1 MPTNSSVERSDAQ
14 ALIPEDATRDIIQGA
29 VEQSAVLSLAKRLP
43 DMPRDQ
49 RRMPVL
55 SSMPF
60 AYFVTGDTGLKQ
72 TSKMAWDNKFLN
84 AEELA
89 VIFPIPESVLS
100 DSAYDMW
107 AEIRPRASEAIGKVF
122 DRAVFFGENAPAS
135 WPTNIYDAAVS
146 AGNGVTI
153 GTGADLYED
162 IMGENGVISAVE
174 LDGYMPNGS
183 VGAMS
188 MRGKLRSVRT
198 SEGGLIFKES
208 MQQAGSYT
216 LDGQPIM
223 FPRNGSILSSDD
235 ALLFTGDFSQI
246 VYAVRQ
252 DLTWSVANQAVI
264 QDNSG
269 NIVFNLF
276 QQDMVAL
283 RVVLRIAW
291 QVPNPINH
299 LQEIE
304 ANRYPVAVLKAS

>member
-14 ALIPEDATRDIIQGA
+14 ALIPEDASRDIIQGA
-29 VEQSAVLSLAKRLP
+29 VEQSAVLSLARRLP

-55 SSMPF
+55 SSLPF

-72 TSKMAWDNKFLN
+72 TSKMAWDNKYLN

-89 VIFPIPESVLS
+89 VIFPIPEAVLS

-122 DRAVFFGENAPAS
+122 DRAVFFGENAPSS